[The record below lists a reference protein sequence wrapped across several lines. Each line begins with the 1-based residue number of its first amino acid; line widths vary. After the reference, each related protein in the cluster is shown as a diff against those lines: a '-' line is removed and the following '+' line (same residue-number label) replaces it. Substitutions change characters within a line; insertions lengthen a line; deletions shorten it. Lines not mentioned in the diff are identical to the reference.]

1 MWLLI
6 FALALVV
13 SSFVEY
19 WVHRLAHLGIVLKE
33 RHWTHH
39 KENDADSWLRGWVRL
54 MAAILPWTGWVGFPF
69 GIEIGFAVL
78 AAELSY
84 MALAVYAHE
93 LQHVYPDQVFWMKC
107 PIHQLHHDDPG
118 GHENFGLVTD
128 FWDRVFGTHSTQNW
142 RSASAKISLRK
153 LTGIRWI

>member
-1 MWLLI
+1 MLVAV
-6 FALALVV
+6 FALALVL

-19 WVHRLAHLGIVLKE
+19 WVHRLAHVGIVLKE

-39 KENDADSWLRGWVRL
+39 QENAADSWLRGSVQL
-54 MAAILPWTGWVGFPF
+54 MLGILPWTGWTGFPF
-69 GIEIGFAVL
+69 GIAIGLVVL
-78 AAELSY
+78 AAQVLY

-107 PIHQLHHDDPG
+107 PIHHVHHDEG
-118 GHENFGLVTD
+118 RVHENFGLVTD
-128 FWDRVFGTHSTQNW
+128 VWDRIFGTYSAQHW
-142 RSASAKISLRK
+142 RPTSAKISLRK